1 MRWSEIG
8 EREMIDINNGARL
21 GRLDQADMV
30 IDPETGEILD
40 LLVTGATGLFG
51 GFRKNVETQ
60 IPWSAVRQVGPQII
74 LVDWGNADADKTARD
89 NLRFPRE

>member
-30 IDPETGEILD
+30 IDPETGEIVD
-40 LLVTGATGLFG
+40 LMVTGATGLFG
-51 GFRKNVETQ
+51 SFKKNVEMR
-60 IPWSAVRQVGPQII
+60 IPWSAVRQVGPQIL
-74 LVDWGNADADKTARD
+74 LVDWGADAPESGSDK
-89 NLRFPRE
+89 LRFPRE